1 MKTTAMAHQ
10 LKGLELS
17 DGKRNFAFLMEQGT
31 GKTWLTLADAERCWK
46 AGKIDALGVI
56 APNGVHTNWVL
67 REIPTHMDIPIRSYA
82 WNGKPK
88 TKKEVAE
95 YKKFWSDPEDRS
107 FLRVFTINI
116 EAINTQSGYDEMET
130 FIGSMRV
137 MLIIDESTRIK
148 NPDAKRTE
156 KVIELGRSAIARRIL
171 SGTPLTKGPTDLFS
185 QFDFLKPGLL
195 GTMSYR
201 AFVAEYAVLLKAD
214 SPQMQAIMRKLAGKV
229 RGIPQVVAEEVDAFG
244 NKIKLWKNLDKL
256 AEMIKPHSYRVR
268 KEDCLDLPP
277 KVYQTI
283 TFELDAKQRDV
294 YDRLKEDYHYDN
306 EGDDMK
312 FEAIAT
318 RTKMKQVTSGF
329 INVYGEATLIDPKS
343 NPRMSAFKDAIQ
355 DIDGQFIVWAM
366 FEEEINQIMAALEEA
381 DITFCTYY
389 GATSKDD
396 RERAIDNF
404 QAGHIRAFIGHA
416 QAAGIGITLTAARTA
431 IYYSCSFDN
440 ELRLQS
446 EDRCHRIGTVSK
458 VLYIDLVA
466 EDTIDEDVVRS
477 LAQKNAIAFEVID
490 KKRD

>member
-1 MKTTAMAHQ
+1 MAHQ
-10 LKGLELS
+10 TKGLELS

-31 GKTWLTLADAERCWK
+31 GKTWLTLADTERCFL
-46 AGKIDALGVI
+46 AGKIDALLVV

-67 REIPTHMDIPIRSYA
+67 REIPIHMDIPVISYA

-88 TKKEVAE
+88 TKKEIAKYE
-95 YKKFWSDPEDRS
+95 KFWSARIPAGT
-107 FLRVFTINI
+107 LRVFTINV
-116 EAINTQSGYDEMET
+116 EAVNTASGFDEAVKFLT
-130 FIGSMRV
+130 SCRV
-137 MLIIDESTRIK
+137 MMAVDESTRIK

-156 KVIELGRSAIARRIL
+156 KVIELGRLAIARRIL

-244 NKIKLWKNLDKL
+244 NKVKLWKNLDKL

-283 TFELDAKQRDV
+283 NFELDSKQRDV

-306 EGDDMK
+306 DGDDMK

-343 NPRMSAFKDAIQ
+343 NPRMSAFKDVIQ

-366 FEEEINQIMAALEEA
+366 FEEEINQIMEALEEA